1 MADDKQV
8 RKYFENITYGKNSLS
23 SEIHGKAN
31 QEQINKNVA
40 SCVRNYDKHMAE
52 GNKEMAS
59 HFKGQIEKWS
69 RELDNLKAIKEEF
82 AMNYGSGKGGMSMYS
97 NYTDLHFDR
106 AFFTENGR
114 ISLDDNLDFVFSVKK
129 ENGEEWFKR
138 REDLTENWVLKGTEE
153 ADFMRLQQSAV
164 RQRNDMGEPLD
175 FDIDWEV
182 SKILENSDA
191 WKVLASDKI
200 GGRYFLNDFVVEN
213 QEAMKSGQI
222 PDNMLHPDSFNPD
235 FDNRLHTYYS
245 NRIRK
250 AFDENYQTPAEI
262 RRADELIARTKPQG
276 NVEKTNTENT
286 QV

>member
-8 RKYFENITYGKNSLS
+8 RKYFENLSYGRDSLS
-23 SEIHGKAN
+23 SEIHGKVN
-31 QEQINKNVA
+31 QEQINKSVA

-69 RELDNLKAIKEEF
+69 RELDDLKAIKEEF

-97 NYTDLHFDR
+97 NYTDLRFDR

-114 ISLDDNLDFVFSVKK
+114 ISLDDNLNFMFSVPN
-129 ENGEEWFKR
+129 EDGGEWFKK

-164 RQRNDMGEPLD
+164 QQRNNMGDPLD

-182 SKILENSDA
+182 SKIFS
-191 WKVLASDKI
+191 
-200 GGRYFLNDFVVEN
+200 
-213 QEAMKSGQI
+213 
-222 PDNMLHPDSFNPD
+222 
-235 FDNRLHTYYS
+235 
-245 NRIRK
+245 
-250 AFDENYQTPAEI
+250 
-262 RRADELIARTKPQG
+262 
-276 NVEKTNTENT
+276 
-286 QV
+286 